1 MAEYESFRVERRDDH
16 VAVVTIDREDKRNA
30 MTVTFFRE
38 LPRLLDELDADDG
51 VRAVVVTGA
60 GDEAFSAGGDIAS
73 FAQMHSIGEYRRRL
87 RIVYDAFH
95 AVERAETPVV
105 AAVNGIAYG
114 GGTELTLACDLAVA
128 SDRARFAFREPTVG
142 LMPGYGVIRGP
153 EVIGPQWTRYLALTA
168 DPIDAALAER
178 IGLVLRTVP
187 HDQLLDEAVAIAAR
201 IASRAPMA
209 VRLGKQF
216 INRGQMAPG
225 QAESIEATSLL
236 FATADHAEGVR
247 AFLDKRAPRFEGR

>member
-1 MAEYESFRVERRDDH
+1 MSGYQTFRIDRRDDH

-30 MTVTFFRE
+30 MSVQFFRE
-38 LPRLLDELDADDG
+38 LPQVLDELDADEG
-51 VRAVVVTGA
+51 VRAIVITGA

-73 FAQMHSIGEYRRRL
+73 FAEMHSISEYRRRL
-87 RIVYDAFH
+87 RLVYDAFH

-105 AAVNGIAYG
+105 GAVNGIAYG

-128 SDRARFAFREPTVG
+128 SERARFAFREPTVG

-168 DPIDAALAER
+168 DPIDADRAER
-178 IGLVLRTVP
+178 IGLVLKVVP
-187 HDQLLDEAVAIAAR
+187 HEEVRDAAVAIAAR

-225 QAESIEATSLL
+225 QAESIEATALL

-247 AFLDKRAPRFEGR
+247 AFLDKRAPQFEGH